1 MSFAELE
8 ESKKAQLELFFE
20 LEQKKQSMCVD
31 VCVKER
37 ESGERRCA
45 QEGLLQTLTSYISL
59 APSSV

>member
-1 MSFAELE
+1 MSFAESE

-20 LEQKKQSMCVD
+20 LEQRNQSMCVD

-37 ESGERRCA
+37 ERECQCA
-45 QEGLLQTLTSYISL
+45 QEGLLQTLTSHISL